1 MFSSVKLVDDTGD
14 AALEAVVPVDRVV
27 EIDEAG
33 RCSLA
38 DQSFII
44 TPAMLEK

>member
-1 MFSSVKLVDDTGD
+1 MITSVTLIADTFN
-14 AALEAVVPVDRVV
+14 AELEAVVPIDRVV

-38 DQSFII
+38 DQGFII
-44 TPAMLEK
+44 TTAMIEK